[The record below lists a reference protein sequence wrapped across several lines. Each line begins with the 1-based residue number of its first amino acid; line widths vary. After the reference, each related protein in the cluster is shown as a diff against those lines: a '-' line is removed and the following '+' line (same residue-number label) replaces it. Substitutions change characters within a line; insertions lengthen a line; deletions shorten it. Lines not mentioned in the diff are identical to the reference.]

1 MPENYYTQMDILTNE
16 LRKNKNQSTD
26 DFIPIPSVFFFNQIL
41 KRHQNNC
48 EILRTEFSYLSSTY
62 LGQVKHMLPETTED
76 STADDKTLEELRS
89 TEKIN
94 FLYNVILTAV

>member
-16 LRKNKNQSTD
+16 LRKNKNQSSD

-48 EILRTEFSYLSSTY
+48 EILMKEFNYLSSTY
-62 LGQVKHMLPETTED
+62 LTNGQVKQLLPEATEN
-76 STADDKTLEELRS
+76 STAEDKTLDELS
-89 TEKIN
+89 SPEKIN
-94 FLYNVILTAV
+94 FLYNVC